1 MSDNK
6 VVINLSVNEAG
17 VLEDSEGQLQQDAYL
32 KLRGRI
38 EHQLKARS
46 TFPYESIKETDI
58 TYSRVHSAIL
68 IEGSRGSGKTTFLL
82 KSLERLRDDE
92 KLQLSVLRLIDPTLI
107 ETKENIV
114 VVILSAIEAVLA
126 QIKGDTCALESARE
140 ALAEGLGLLDGIG
153 SSSAYGA
160 EWEDA
165 KWVMSQG
172 LRKAKKGRDF
182 EKKLGIYIEH
192 ALKLLN
198 KKAFV
203 LTFDDVDTNFAHG
216 HLILETVR
224 KYLTHPGLV
233 VILSGDIELY
243 GRLLR
248 KNIYEAFGEQVLK
261 HDLGLMGLS
270 QKSVGGG
277 VSELE
282 EQYLLKIAPPQNR
295 ISMVPLGG
303 LKQYSEG
310 NIHVGQGASPSIE
323 LREWANTSISALMHE
338 PPHVASHPFF
348 NLVATEPL
356 RLVIGY
362 MRALDEPDDIK
373 YSAIFTAFSTRL
385 IAQGV
390 SADLIFKGDLDYSLR
405 VIFGWLIKQEDAPD
419 LVRFGVSSEVNRAI
433 AVHCLALLLAQ
444 KLKGHVGNTLKAL
457 LGLALPVTM
466 MRRPAL
472 LDAESRSSL
481 FNFLWS
487 QSGITASELAARLGA
502 IDRAN
507 ERVNKLQGSS
517 FGSVGLANKVA
528 SKTIQQNWYG
538 GRDIHLRDSSYYM
551 SSLVDSL
558 PERSRGWW
566 EKIKGNSEGVSI
578 NNGVGWFYID
588 DLVDERCG
596 RFGEILKLILSRRF
610 NERGEVMRSVSA
622 LSLFGVIADLL
633 FANSI
638 DELGSFAEFSVI
650 PHFGGGGSSFA
661 APEHEH
667 DEEDGLDE
675 GDEGLV
681 VSNQNAFI
689 VFSSSMRKWHRS
701 VRNLEYKI
709 SPGLLGHLALR
720 LHDDL
725 LSLDEKAT
733 LHWRTGEII
742 HRQIICILHGM
753 LAITSS
759 LPGRKGTSKTS
770 DQAFIDLLKRFTDE
784 KMPII
789 MGVLLSCPLI
799 WMFLNPKK
807 SKLLDSVSDA
817 LLNLKIESYVPR
829 AHMTGLK
836 EKGIKVSI
844 GPTRKNSFQVE
855 VVNFYELLNVVPRYA
870 AK

>member
-261 HDLGLMGLS
+261 HDLGLMELS
-270 QKSVGGG
+270 QQSVGGS

-303 LKQYSEG
+303 LKQYLEG
-310 NIHVGQGASPSIE
+310 NIEVGQGDSSSIE
-323 LREWANTSISALMHE
+323 LREWANKSISALMHE
-338 PPHVASHPFF
+338 TPHVATHPFF

-362 MRALDEPDDIK
+362 MRALDAPGETK

-385 IAQGV
+385 SAQGV
-390 SADLIFKGDLDYSLR
+390 SADLIFKGDLDHSLR
-405 VIFGWLIKQEDAPD
+405 AIFGWMIKQEGAPD
-419 LVRFGVSSEVNRAI
+419 LVKFGVSSDVNRAI

-466 MRRPAL
+466 MRRPVL
-472 LDAESRSSL
+472 LDFESRNSL
-481 FNFLWS
+481 FRFLWS
-487 QSGITASELAARLGA
+487 QSGITTSELAARLCA
-502 IDRAN
+502 IDRVK
-507 ERVNKLQGSS
+507 ERGSKLHGSS
-517 FGSVGLANKVA
+517 FGSVGLANKVS
-528 SKTIQQNWYG
+528 SKSIMQSWYKG
-538 GRDIHLRDSSYYM
+538 GEIKPNPY
-551 SSLVDSL
+551 LVRWEGGL
-558 PERSRGWW
+558 PERSRNWMEKLKGIDEGWPLRY
-566 EKIKGNSEGVSI
+566 
-578 NNGVGWFYID
+578 GVGWFYID
-588 DLVDERCG
+588 DLVDNRCG
-596 RFGEILKLILSRRF
+596 KFGEIIRLIVSKRF
-610 NERGEVMRSVSA
+610 NERGEVMRSISA

-633 FANSI
+633 FAEDI

-650 PHFGGGGSSFA
+650 PPLGEVDVSFNLA
-661 APEHEH
+661 DSEQ
-667 DEEDGLDE
+667 DEEEEYDE
-675 GDEGLV
+675 SDESLV
-681 VSNQNAFI
+681 SSNQDVYAAFN
-689 VFSSSMRKWHRS
+689 SSMKKWHRS
-701 VRNLEYKI
+701 VRGLDYKI
-709 SPGLLGHLALR
+709 SPSILGRIALR

-725 LSLDEKAT
+725 LNLDERVT
-733 LHWRTGEII
+733 GQWRSGEIL

-753 LAITSS
+753 LAISS
-759 LPGRKGTSKTS
+759 SMPGRKETSKTS
-770 DQAFIDLLKRFTDE
+770 DQAFIDLLRKFSSE
-784 KMPII
+784 KMPVLVA
-789 MGVLLSCPLI
+789 VLLSCPLV
-799 WMFLNPKK
+799 WLFLNPKK
-807 SKLLDSVSDA
+807 SKLLEAANEA
-817 LLNLKIESYVPR
+817 LLHLKFGGHVPR
-829 AHMTGLK
+829 AHMNGLK
-836 EKGIKVSI
+836 GGSIKIIV
-844 GPTRKNSFQVE
+844 GPVRSSSSQVE
-855 VVNFYELLNVVPRYA
+855 IINFYELLNVVPRYA

>member
-17 VLEDSEGQLQQDAYL
+17 VLEDSEGQLQQNAYL
-32 KLRGRI
+32 KLRDRI
-38 EHQLKARS
+38 EYQLDTRT
-46 TFPYESIKETDI
+46 TFSYESIKETDI
-58 TYSRVHSAIL
+58 TYPRVHSAIL
-68 IEGSRGSGKTTFLL
+68 VEGGRGSGKTTFLL
-82 KSLERLRDDE
+82 KSLEKLKNDKE
-92 KLQLSVLRLIDPTLI
+92 LQLSVLRLIDPTLI

-114 VVILSAIEAVLA
+114 VVILSAIGAALEHA
-126 QIKGDTCALESARE
+126 KGDTHALDEARE

-153 SSSAYGA
+153 SGSAYGA

-216 HLILETVR
+216 YLILETVR

-248 KNIYEAFGEQVLK
+248 KNIYKAFGEQVLN

-270 QKSVGGG
+270 QQSVGGG

-303 LKQYSEG
+303 LKQYLEG
-310 NIHVGQGASPSIE
+310 DIEVGQEGAPSIE
-323 LREWANTSISALMHE
+323 LREWTNKSISVLMHE
-338 PPHVASHPFF
+338 TPHVATHPFF

-362 MRALDEPDDIK
+362 MRALDAPDETK

-385 IAQGV
+385 SAQGV
-390 SADLIFKGDLDYSLR
+390 SADLIFKGDLDHSLR
-405 VIFGWLIKQEDAPD
+405 AIFGWMIKQEDAPD
-419 LVRFGVSSEVNRAI
+419 LVKFGVSSDVNRAI
-433 AVHCLALLLAQ
+433 AIHCLALLLAQ

-466 MRRPAL
+466 MRRPVL
-472 LDAESRSSL
+472 LDVDSRNSL
-481 FNFLWS
+481 FRFLWS
-487 QSGITASELAARLGA
+487 QSGIATSELAARLGA
-502 IDRAN
+502 IDR
-507 ERVNKLQGSS
+507 VNDRGNKSQGSS
-517 FGSVGLANKVA
+517 FGSVGLASKVA
-528 SKTIQQNWYG
+528 SKTIIQNWYG
-538 GRDIHLRDSSYYM
+538 GRDNQIEDSGFFMVRWS
-551 SSLVDSL
+551 DAL
-558 PERSRGWW
+558 PERSKNWW
-566 EKIKGNSEGVSI
+566 EKVKGNNESLPM

-588 DLVDERCG
+588 DLLDERCG
-596 RFGEILKLILSRRF
+596 KFGEVLKLVVSRRF
-610 NERGEVMRSVSA
+610 NKQGEVMRSVSA
-622 LSLFGVIADLL
+622 LSLFGVIADLI

-638 DELGSFAEFSVI
+638 DELGVFSEFSVI
-650 PHFGGGGSSFA
+650 PPFGGGDSSFGTS
-661 APEHEH
+661 EHEQ

-675 GDEGLV
+675 GDESV
-681 VSNQNAFI
+681 VIGNQNAFI
-689 VFSSSMRKWHRS
+689 VFSNSMKKWHRS

-709 SPGLLGHLALR
+709 SPGMLGHLALR

-733 LHWRTGEII
+733 LQWRTGEIL
-742 HRQIICILHGM
+742 HRQIVCILHGM

-759 LPGRKGTSKTS
+759 SPGRKGTSKTS
-770 DQAFIDLLKRFTDE
+770 DQAFIDLLRRFTDE
-784 KMPII
+784 KMPVL

-807 SKLLDSVSDA
+807 SKLFDSVGDA
-817 LLNLKIESYVPR
+817 LLNSKVESYVPR

-836 EKGIKVSI
+836 DKTIKVSI
-844 GPTRKNSFQVE
+844 GPVRKSSSQVE